1 MLTELKDLIRTK
13 LQTKPQKNHTLIET
27 TQMKKTTAKK
37 VMAEA
42 KGKPMMKGKM
52 DGKKTMSKKSMPM
65 KGMKKGY

>member
-1 MLTELKDLIRTK
+1 MLDAIKNLIRTK

-27 TQMKKTTAKK
+27 TKMKKTTAKK

-42 KGKPMMKGKM
+42 KGKPMMKGKKM
-52 DGKKTMSKKSMPM
+52 ETKKSMPK